1 MRRSYS
7 LPERIGGFGVLVAA
21 AAALWPM
28 FTSSTGLGAPCP
40 LRTLTG
46 IPCPACGL
54 TTASV
59 DLVHGDV
66 GASVA
71 ASPVILGVAVLTAV
85 AVPLLVLRHFGVVA
99 PPTPWSATRRRR
111 MGQLMLLAAL
121 GSWLFQLHRF
131 GFIRL

>member
-1 MRRSYS
+1 VRKVYS
-7 LPERIGGFGVLVAA
+7 FPERIGGFGVLIAV

-46 IPCPACGL
+46 IPCPGCGL

-59 DLVHGDV
+59 DLVHGHV
-66 GASVA
+66 EASAA
-71 ASPVILGVAVLTAV
+71 ASPVILAV
-85 AVPLLVLRHFGVVA
+85 AALTLVMLPLMVLRHFGVVP
-99 PPTPWSATRRRR
+99 PPTPWSAKKRRR
-111 MGQLMLLAAL
+111 MEQLMLLAAA
-121 GSWLFQLHRF
+121 GSWVFQLNRF

>member
-7 LPERIGGFGVLVAA
+7 LPERIGGFGVLVAV

-46 IPCPACGL
+46 VPCPACGL

-59 DLVHGDV
+59 DLIHGHV
-66 GASVA
+66 GASAA
-71 ASPVILGVAVLTAV
+71 ASPVILGVAALTV
-85 AVPLLVLRHFGVVA
+85 VTVPLLVLRHVGAV
-99 PPTPWSATRRRR
+99 PQPTPWSTKSRRR
-111 MGQLMLLAAL
+111 MGWLMLLAAL
-121 GSWLFQLHRF
+121 ASWAFQLHRF